1 MIVLN
6 ELPTAAMSAVNAAL
20 RPQRSLAA
28 FLMKSLPT
36 LLAHLQCLSGASV
49 AIPPPIPASHGYGPL
64 EGEAIGWK
72 IAAMCFDW
80 DAAVTTI
87 SGSIGLRN
95 SALARRITAAAEH
108 FVKSAVFEASS
119 NREVVGGTR
128 YQQQGDKRVKVTVP
142 PLKCFAIRAAGSGGQ
157 VVNKM
162 TGVREVVHKARLDE
176 VAKYQLTGV
185 QKGFNEH
192 LGDQDCQF
200 EWGQLG
206 CLSRTGLFVSLGI
219 E

>member
-142 PLKCFAIRAAGSGGQ
+142 PLQCFAVRGSGGQ
-157 VVNKM
+157 VVHKM
-162 TGVREVVHKARLDE
+162 TGVREVVHRARLDE
-176 VAKYQLTGV
+176 ADGHGV
-185 QKGFNEH
+185 EGVVKSFNEH

-200 EWGQLG
+200 AWPQLG
-206 CLSRTGLFVSLGI
+206 RIDRQIGLFVPLGI